1 MIRLRQMRA
10 SEFSDY
16 LAYFIPDYAAEI
28 SSNYDVD
35 LQTAHEWAE
44 QEVKADLEQGV
55 DSPGQDLFCVETDG
69 LEEGPVVGYFWCK
82 PEPEGGSVFISDFC
96 ILPPHRGKGYAKAAL
111 AALETRFA
119 DAGHS
124 DIKLRVAADNK
135 RAHQL
140 YLAAGFHET
149 GINMRKPLGNQ

>member
-1 MIRLRQMRA
+1 MIRLRDMRA
-10 SEFSDY
+10 GEFPDY

-35 LQTAHEWAE
+35 LETARERAE
-44 QEVKADLEQGV
+44 QEVTADLEQGV
-55 DSPGQDLFCVETDG
+55 DSPGQDLFCIVSDD
-69 LEEGPVVGYFWCK
+69 LEEAPTLGYFWCK

-96 ILPPHRGKGYAKAAL
+96 ILPPHRGKGYARAAL
-111 AALETRFA
+111 AALEARVL
-119 DAGHS
+119 DAGHC

-149 GINMRKPLGNQ
+149 GINMRKPLGNP